1 MLYGYFRAINKPVVS
16 VFLTVLSLGTRVILA
31 YVLSSIE
38 SIGVFEIWISIPIGW
53 FIADF
58 AGILIGKKKR
68 V

>member
-16 VFLTVLSLGTRVILA
+16 VVLTVLSLGTRVILA

-38 SIGVFEIWISIPIGW
+38 SIGVFEIWISIPVGW

-58 AGILIGKKKR
+58 EGILIGKKKR